1 MSPLRWGLIGASD
14 IAATRM
20 IPAMRRLG
28 HQVTAVGASTP
39 EWGATYAAQND
50 IAVAGAVADVVAR
63 DDVDAVYIST
73 KNEFHRDQAL
83 LAAAAGKHV
92 LCEKPLALTAA
103 DGEAMVAA
111 CAAAGVVFG
120 TNHHLPGADTHRTI
134 RELVRDGAVGRVL
147 SVRVFHAVKLPER
160 LQGWRLASKD
170 GGGVTVDITCH
181 DASVLNPL
189 LGGLPID
196 VAAIA
201 ASQGRWEAEVE
212 VEDAIMTV
220 LRYPDGVLAQT
231 HDAFT
236 ITHAPTGVHVLG
248 EDGSIFAT
256 NVMTQDPT
264 GTVVLRDAAG
274 EREIDIPDRRGL
286 YEIVLDGFAAA
297 VRGDAA
303 QPVVTGQ
310 DGLDNTLVALAVRQS
325 AETGER
331 VSL

>member
-1 MSPLRWGLIGASD
+1 MPPLRWGLIGASD

-28 HQVTAVGASTP
+28 HEVTAVGASTP
-39 EWGATYAAQND
+39 EWGSTYAAQNG
-50 IAVAGAVADVVAR
+50 IAASGSVAELVAR

-73 KNEFHRDQAL
+73 KNEFHHDQTL

-92 LCEKPLALTAA
+92 LCEKPLALSAA

-111 CAAAGVVFG
+111 CATAGVVFG

-134 RELVRDGAVGRVL
+134 RELVRAGAIGRVL

-160 LQGWRLASKD
+160 LQGWRLASKG

-196 VAAIA
+196 VAAIS
-201 ASQGRWEAEVE
+201 ASQGHWEAE

-220 LRYPDGVLAQT
+220 LRYPDNVLAQT

-236 ITHAPTGVHVLG
+236 IAHAPTGVHVLG

-256 NVMTQDPT
+256 DVMSQDPT

-274 EREIDIPDRRGL
+274 EREIDIPNRRGL

-303 QPVVTGQ
+303 APVVTGQ
-310 DGLDNTLVALAVRQS
+310 DGLDNALVALAVRQA
-325 AETGER
+325 AETGSR